1 MEREEGGR
9 PRSGMVDM
17 LASERPD
24 AGGGETEHGHGAAVI
39 FA

>member
-9 PRSGMVDM
+9 PRSGAVEMSAV
-17 LASERPD
+17 ERPD
-24 AGGGETEHGHGAAVI
+24 ARDGATGHGHGVAVI